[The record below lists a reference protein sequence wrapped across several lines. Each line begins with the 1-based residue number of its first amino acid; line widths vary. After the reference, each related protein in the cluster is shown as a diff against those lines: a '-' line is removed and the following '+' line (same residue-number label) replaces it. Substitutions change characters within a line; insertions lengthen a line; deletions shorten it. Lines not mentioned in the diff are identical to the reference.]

1 MSVNFK
7 SFLQE
12 LDQLDLSADEYAITA
27 SGPMAVREIRDSK
40 DLDIIV
46 SDHLWKELVQ
56 KYEITPGIICDNIH
70 IGNIDILGN
79 FKVIDDT
86 YPIEDQMRT
95 ADIIDGKKYIKLE
108 IIKYFKQ
115 KMARPKDLVDVDL
128 IDKYLSQKPA

>member
-1 MSVNFK
+1 MSTNFK

-12 LDQLDLSADEYAITA
+12 LDQIDLLVDEYAITA

-40 DLDIIV
+40 DLHIIV

-56 KYEITPGIICDNIH
+56 KYEITAGTISDNIH
-70 IGNIDILGN
+70 IGNIDVIGN
-79 FKVIDDT
+79 SKMSDDT
-86 YPIEDQMRT
+86 YSIEDQIRT
-95 ADIIDGKKYIKLE
+95 ADIIDGKKYVKLE

-128 IDKYLSQKPA
+128 IDKYLSQNPA